1 MGRKLQY
8 LYSSKSF
15 KQWFRMVQILRIKY
29 GIFCVL
35 LLLLFIPAVQAYPG
49 DSDIS
54 QKYNPNISHQEF
66 IQQKIATANT
76 TVNVFHSKYCST
88 CHKALPLIENISQKY
103 PDVRVCYYDVY
114 NSSENLT
121 LFFEFG
127 IRYNMHYAS
136 YPVLF
141 AGESVVLEGLGP
153 ITRNTEEVFQSLDA
167 GLIPDRE
174 YEKKWMP
181 ESGRDDD
188 SGLSNPDSGMSVFLV
203 AVAGLI
209 DGINPCAFAVLVF
222 LLLSLMASDSRKSM
236 LLLGLSYTFAVFLFY
251 TLAGLGIMGF
261 IGFAGLSY
269 YFSLFAGVVAIT
281 AGLISVLNAFS
292 DRFPISLSIP
302 EFSKGC
308 IAGFIKKASIPAAF
322 LLGIIVGVF
331 ELPCTGG
338 IYLAI
343 ISLLSSE
350 MTFYEGIPYLILYNA
365 FFVLP
370 LLLITAAVYFGLSPA
385 VVNEFRKNHRM
396 DLKLILGVLL
406 MFIGAFVIW
415 WQV

>member
-1 MGRKLQY
+1 
-8 LYSSKSF
+8 
-15 KQWFRMVQILRIKY
+15 MVRILRVKY
-29 GIFCVL
+29 GIFCVFL
-35 LLLLFIPAVQAYPG
+35 LLLLLPAVQAYPG
-49 DSDIS
+49 DMDIS
-54 QKYNPNISHQEF
+54 QEYNPNISHQEF
-66 IQQKIATANT
+66 IQQKIVTANT
-76 TVNVFHSKYCST
+76 TVNVFHSKYCTT

-141 AGESVVLEGLGP
+141 AGDSVVLEGLAP

-174 YEKKWMP
+174 YEKKWVA
-181 ESGRDDD
+181 EADRDDD
-188 SGLSNPDSGMSVFLV
+188 SGPSNPGSGISVFLV

-209 DGINPCAFAVLVF
+209 DGVNPCAFAVLVF

-236 LLLGLSYTFAVFLFY
+236 LLSGLSYTFAVFLFY

-269 YFSLFAGVVAIT
+269 YFSLFAGVVAIA
-281 AGLISVLNAFS
+281 AGLINVLNAFS
-292 DRFPISLSIP
+292 ERFPISLSIP

-308 IAGFIKKASIPAAF
+308 IDSFIKKASIPAAF

-343 ISLLSSE
+343 ISLVSSE

-370 LLLITAAVYFGLSPA
+370 LLLIMAAVYFGLSPA
-385 VVNEFRKNHRM
+385 VVNEFRENHRM
-396 DLKLILGVLL
+396 DLKLILGVVLIL
-406 MFIGAFVIW
+406 IGAFVIW